1 MKIELSQRLKDYPT
15 TNKNI
20 SLNNRDIKLTIINHP
35 DNLLEIFSREDSDGI
50 LYLPYWTYLWDSAIA
65 LSHHISELGDLNNKS
80 ILEIGCGFG
89 LVGIVANLYGADV
102 IFTDFEIEALYFTLE
117 NSQQN
122 GIESPKLVQMDWNTP
137 CLNSK
142 FDFILASDVIYDEQ
156 NWKPIIGLLKDLLK
170 SNGVA
175 LFSEPNRE
183 NASGFLDLID
193 ENGFSYEKSTCP
205 IQPTDN
211 SILINIYTICNDDL

>member
-1 MKIELSQRLKDYPT
+1 MNIELSQRLKDYPT

-65 LSHHISELGDLNNKS
+65 LSHHISELGDLSNKS

-102 IFTDFEIEALYFTLE
+102 IFTDFEIEALYFSLE

-183 NASGFLDLID
+183 NASGFLDLIA
-193 ENGFSYEKSTCP
+193 ENGFSYEESTCP
-205 IQPTDN
+205 IQPIDN
-211 SILINIYTICNDDL
+211 SILINIYTIYNAYS

>member
-1 MKIELSQRLKDYPT
+1 MNIELSQRLKDYPT
-15 TNKNI
+15 THKNI

-65 LSHHISELGDLNNKS
+65 LSHHISELGDLSNKS

-102 IFTDFEIEALYFTLE
+102 IFTDFEIEALYFSLE

-183 NASGFLDLID
+183 NASGFLDLIA
-193 ENGFSYEKSTCP
+193 ENGFSYEESTCP
-205 IQPTDN
+205 IQPIDN
-211 SILINIYTICNDDL
+211 SILINIYTIYNAYS